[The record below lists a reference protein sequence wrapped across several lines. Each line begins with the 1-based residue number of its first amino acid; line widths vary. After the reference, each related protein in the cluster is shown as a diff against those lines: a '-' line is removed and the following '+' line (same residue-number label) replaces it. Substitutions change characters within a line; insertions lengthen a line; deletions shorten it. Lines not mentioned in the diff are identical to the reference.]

1 MESLL
6 LYKPHFVIAIIT
18 VAFYLIYKEILRPSI
33 SMLAAILVFIGSG
46 ILEPS
51 DLLRGFSNEAIASIV
66 LLIIITVGLRN
77 NFNIELFLDNLFRG
91 AKTYKGF
98 LFRMM
103 TQVAIL
109 SSFVNNTPVV
119 VMMTPYVFSWGK
131 RNNISPSKLLIPLS
145 FATIF
150 GGMITL
156 IGTSTPLV
164 LNGFLID
171 FKLTTLDIGGLF
183 ITGIAVTI
191 TGIIFIVFIGHKLL
205 PDRRDII
212 EKFESNL
219 REYLVETKLVPD
231 SKLIGRSVIAGGLG
245 NFKGMYLVEI
255 IRENKILSPV
265 EPQEIIRANDI
276 LIFAGDTENIVEIA
290 KFGLGLE
297 LPKQVHSITSEK
309 VEVIEAVIST
319 NSSLIGKRLKNTDF
333 RNRYDAAIVAIHRN
347 GERLSGKIGDTV
359 LRSGDLL
366 LLYAGPEFT
375 KKVDFFRDIYIISNL
390 RELLKPD
397 RRKIVSLA
405 ILGLLVII
413 LLAVGYFSL
422 FTSLLIIFSVM
433 TALKM
438 ITLQDVKREL
448 DLNLISILVFSLVL
462 GQAIIKTDAGNLVA
476 YLIIGTLEPYG
487 ILSILA
493 GLFIVTTLLSSFI
506 TNVGAISIA
515 FPVAYSVSQNL
526 QMDGAP
532 FYLVI
537 AYAASAA
544 FLTPISYQTNLIIYG
559 PGGYSFGD
567 FFKVGLPVTVVYLI
581 TAFVSIVLIYKDSL
595 L

>member
-6 LYKPHFVIAIIT
+6 LYKPHFVIAIVT
-18 VAFYLIYKEILRPSI
+18 VAFYFIYKEILRPSL
-33 SMLAAILVFIGSG
+33 SMLAAILVFIGIG

-77 NFNIELFLDNLFRG
+77 NFNIELFFDYFFQG

-103 TQVAIL
+103 TQVALL

-119 VMMTPYVFSWGK
+119 AAMTPYVFNWGK
-131 RNNISPSKLLIPLS
+131 RHGISPSKLLIPLS

-156 IGTSTPLV
+156 IGTSTTLV

-171 FKLTTLDIGGLF
+171 FGLTTLDISGLF

-191 TGIIFIVFIGHKLL
+191 TGITFIVFIGHKLL
-205 PDRRDII
+205 PDRKDII

-290 KFGLGLE
+290 KSGLGLE

-375 KKVDFFRDIYIISNL
+375 KKVDFFRDIYIISTL

-397 RRKIVSLA
+397 RIN
-405 ILGLLVII
+405 G
-413 LLAVGYFSL
+413 
-422 FTSLLIIFSVM
+422 
-433 TALKM
+433 
-438 ITLQDVKREL
+438 
-448 DLNLISILVFSLVL
+448 
-462 GQAIIKTDAGNLVA
+462 
-476 YLIIGTLEPYG
+476 
-487 ILSILA
+487 
-493 GLFIVTTLLSSFI
+493 
-506 TNVGAISIA
+506 
-515 FPVAYSVSQNL
+515 
-526 QMDGAP
+526 
-532 FYLVI
+532 
-537 AYAASAA
+537 
-544 FLTPISYQTNLIIYG
+544 
-559 PGGYSFGD
+559 
-567 FFKVGLPVTVVYLI
+567 
-581 TAFVSIVLIYKDSL
+581 
-595 L
+595 